1 MQGAFSALAGVVVG
15 FAASKGVVDVRR
27 CDYQA
32 YFPSYFQACSQVYYP
47 HHPVSTLSGFVWDSA
62 VSIPSFD
69 V

>member
-47 HHPVSTLSGFVWDSA
+47 HHP
-62 VSIPSFD
+62 
-69 V
+69 